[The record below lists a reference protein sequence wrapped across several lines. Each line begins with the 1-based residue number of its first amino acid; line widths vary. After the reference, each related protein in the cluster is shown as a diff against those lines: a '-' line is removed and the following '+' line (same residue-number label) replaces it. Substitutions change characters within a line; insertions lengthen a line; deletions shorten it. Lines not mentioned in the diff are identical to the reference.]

1 MFPQPSYMEFN
12 LGGYKHGNAIC
23 DTWKFG
29 LGLTLD
35 ENGLITRHEIK
46 TKIKTMLCDKGEQKK
61 NKCTEAEGN
70 R

>member
-1 MFPQPSYMEFN
+1 MEFN
-12 LGGYKHGNAIC
+12 LVGYKHGNAIC